1 MYVIGTAGHV
11 DHGKS
16 TLVHALTGIDP
27 DRLREEKEREM
38 TIDLGFAWLK
48 LPSGREVSIVDVP
61 GHERF
66 IKNMLAGV
74 GGIDAALLVVAADE
88 GPMPQTEE
96 HLSILDLLQIESG
109 VVALTK
115 SDLVDDE
122 WLEMVREDVAER
134 LSGTSLAG
142 AEIVPVSSRTGQGL
156 GDLLRALDAVLDK
169 AMPRQDR
176 GRPRLPV
183 DRVFSISGFGT
194 VATGTLIDGKLE
206 VGQEIEVQPK
216 GLKTRVRGLQVH
228 KHKAAEA
235 LPGNRV
241 AVNVSNLAVEDL
253 ARGDVLTTP
262 GWLKPAWRL
271 DVKLRVL
278 AHAPKDIEQN
288 DTLDFFTGAAEVPA
302 SLTLLDKEKLE
313 PGEEG
318 WVQLRLAGPVAV
330 AKGDRFILRQASP
343 SLTVGGGV
351 VIDTGSRRHRRFR
364 PEVIAS
370 LETLARGSPAELLLQ
385 ALESPA
391 LQEFS
396 TVAERAGLDSD
407 IARQSLRQLL
417 SEGRALVVGRP
428 AGEAVD
434 SNGPILPGDLVA
446 ARSSWERLVADAA
459 KLLSAYHAQY
469 PLRKGMPKEE
479 FKSRMG
485 LSPKGLAAF
494 TKQAVAGGQMA
505 ERNGTYALPAHKVR
519 FTAAQQERV
528 DKLQKLLAAEPFSPP
543 SVGDMGVD
551 PETLAALQDDG
562 VLTKVSDSVYFLTT
576 AFLEMRDRILKIL
589 DENGSITVAG
599 VRDEFHTSRKYALSL
614 LEYLDEQKVTRRV
627 GDERVRR

>member
-38 TIDLGFAWLK
+38 TIDLGFAWLR

-96 HLSILDLLQIESG
+96 HLAILDLLQIESG

-115 SDLVDDE
+115 SDLVDDD

-134 LSGTSLAG
+134 LAGTSLAG
-142 AEIVPVSSRTGQGL
+142 AEIVPVSSRTRQGL
-156 GDLLRALDAVLDK
+156 DDLMKALDAVLDK
-169 AMPRQDR
+169 SMPRQDR

-183 DRVFSISGFGT
+183 DRVFSITGFGT
-194 VATGTLIDGKLE
+194 VVTGTLIDGQLE
-206 VGQEIEVQPK
+206 VGQELEAQPK
-216 GLKTRVRGLQVH
+216 GLKTRIRGLQVH
-228 KHKAAEA
+228 KHKAATA

-241 AVNVSNLAVEDL
+241 AVNVSNVAVEDL

-262 GWLKPAWRL
+262 GWLKPAVRL

-278 AHAPKDIEQN
+278 GKAPKDIEQN
-288 DTLDFFTGAAEVPA
+288 DALDFFTGAAEVSA
-302 SLTLLDKEKLE
+302 SLTLLDKERLS

-318 WVQLRLAGPVAV
+318 WVQLRLSGPVAV

-351 VIDTGSRRHRRFR
+351 VIDTDSQRHRRFR
-364 PEVIAS
+364 SEVIAA
-370 LETLARGSPAELLLQ
+370 LDTMAKGTPAELLLQ
-385 ALESPA
+385 ALETPA
-391 LQEFS
+391 VQEFS
-396 TVAERAGLDSD
+396 AVAERAGLNVDS
-407 IARQSLRQLL
+407 ARRAL
-417 SEGRALVVGRP
+417 SELLTDGRALVLGRQ
-428 AGEAVD
+428 AQVMDRGGVAA
-434 SNGPILPGDLVA
+434 LPSDLVA
-446 ARSSWERLVADAA
+446 SRTGWERLLGSAV
-459 KLLSAYHAQY
+459 KLLSAYHGQF

-479 FKSRMG
+479 FKSRIG
-485 LSPKGLAAF
+485 LSPKTLSAF
-494 TKQAVAGGQMA
+494 VKEAVANGLIA
-505 ERNGTYALPAHKVR
+505 ERNGTYALPDHKVQ
-519 FTAAQQERV
+519 FTPPQQAKV
-528 DKLQKLLAAEPFSPP
+528 DELLRLFAEEPFSPP
-543 SVGDMGVD
+543 SVGEIGVD
-551 PETLAALQDDG
+551 PETLAALQDEE
-562 VLTKVSDSVYFLTT
+562 LIMKVTESVYFLTS
-576 AFLEMRDRILKIL
+576 AYSEMRDRVLRIL
-589 DENGSITVAG
+589 DEQGSITVAG
-599 VRDEFHTSRKYALSL
+599 VRDEFHTSRKYSLAL

-627 GDERVRR
+627 GDQRVRR